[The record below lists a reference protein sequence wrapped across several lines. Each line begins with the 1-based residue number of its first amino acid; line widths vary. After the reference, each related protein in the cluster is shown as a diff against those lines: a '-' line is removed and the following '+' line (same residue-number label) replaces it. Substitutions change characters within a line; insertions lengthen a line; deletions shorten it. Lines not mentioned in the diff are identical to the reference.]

1 MYSYMDYFS
10 SNMSNNT
17 KNATTSKSGDEKEN
31 SKKSKTLIERIE
43 IMEKILEKGTNS
55 MYLNMIESLQEEL
68 ETHEKHNQEYKS
80 KLDKTNQK
88 LEESNKKIEEL
99 ERVINE
105 MKNEFGRKIENI
117 DYDIEH
123 LYTHR

>member
-1 MYSYMDYFS
+1 
-10 SNMSNNT
+10 MSNS
-17 KNATTSKSGDEKEN
+17 TTSKSGDEKEN
-31 SKKSKTLIERIE
+31 SKKSKTLLERIE
-43 IMEKILEKGTNS
+43 IMENILEKGTNH

-123 LYTHR
+123 LYTHG

>member
-1 MYSYMDYFS
+1 MDYFS

>member
-1 MYSYMDYFS
+1 MDYFS
-10 SNMSNNT
+10 SNMSNST
-17 KNATTSKSGDEKEN
+17 TATNSDTKEN

-43 IMEKILEKGTNS
+43 IMENILEKGTNH
-55 MYLNMIESLQEEL
+55 MYLNMIEEL

-80 KLDKTNQK
+80 KLDETNQK

-99 ERVINE
+99 ERVVNE
-105 MKNEFGRKIENI
+105 MKNEFGRKIEDI

>member
-10 SNMSNNT
+10 SNMSNS
-17 KNATTSKSGDEKEN
+17 TTSKSGDEKEN

-43 IMEKILEKGTNS
+43 IMEKILEKGTNH